1 MNEIVKYDNR
11 MNLLKFKGFTKVDM
25 NILMVLCTKMK
36 DKDIEEITLSFE
48 QIKELSKFTSTNKK
62 DFIEALKGMI
72 ERLQKVN
79 SKVITNNEICYFVLF
94 PTFKVNPIDEIVK
107 IGVNKDFTFLLNDLK
122 AFTRFELAEF
132 IELDSKYT
140 KNLYR
145 LLKQFRTTGKLVIDN
160 IEDFREKLDSPKS
173 YKTKDFKRFVLDVA
187 IEELQEKEYF
197 KNLKVEV
204 KKAKKRGS
212 PVIGYIFTFEPEK
225 PNKKPQNGQAEPKLS
240 DGNTQPKQPIRTS
253 KPKTTNRFNQFP
265 QREYT
270 QEAMSELEKMLL
282 QKK

>member
-25 NILMVLCTKMK
+25 NILMVLCSKMK

-48 QIKELSKFTSTNKK
+48 QIKKLAKFTSTDKK
-62 DFIEALKGMI
+62 DFVQALEGMA

-122 AFTRFELAEF
+122 AFTMFELAEF
-132 IELDSKYT
+132 VNLNSKYS

-145 LLKQFRTTGKLVIDN
+145 FLKQYKSTGVFYVSD
-160 IEDFREKLDSPKS
+160 IEDFKEKMNCPKTYS
-173 YKTKDFKRFVLDVA
+173 NKEFMRTA
-187 IEELQEKEYF
+187 IQPSVEELKPYF
-197 KNLKVEV
+197 KNLEIEV

-282 QKK
+282 QKR